1 MKENKKLD
9 YIAGR
14 VNLAATIFVPFKC
27 GNNCEFCTSKNLYNG
42 FYYSDEAFDRIMDSI
57 DLCNNVT
64 AIKEFVITGGEPI
77 VSLEDLMLLVEKCHK
92 PVYINTTLPLITN
105 LDECIDYINSED
117 KIRGINISRHIGFT
131 HSVKVAG
138 LEQINKIKKPIR
150 INSIVRENLLGKALL
165 DFIDYYATE
174 YRMINLRADYRT
186 VTLDTLKN
194 RDTISTWLLEH
205 FKMETLSG
213 CMVCNSEFYSDEE
226 YKVICYHR
234 GLEHSSVE
242 IGGRCYVNDIII
254 DMHGNIFRDW
264 DMKKDSDFINILTTN
279 SLKL

>member
-27 GNNCEFCTSKNLYNG
+27 GNNCEFCTSKGLYDG

-77 VSLEDLMLLVEKCHK
+77 VSLEDLMLFVEKCHK
-92 PVYINTTLPLITN
+92 PVYVNTTLPLITN
-105 LDECIDYINSED
+105 LDECIDYINFED

-138 LEQINKIKKPIR
+138 LEQINKIKKPVR
-150 INSIVRENLLGKALL
+150 INSIIREDLLGKSLL